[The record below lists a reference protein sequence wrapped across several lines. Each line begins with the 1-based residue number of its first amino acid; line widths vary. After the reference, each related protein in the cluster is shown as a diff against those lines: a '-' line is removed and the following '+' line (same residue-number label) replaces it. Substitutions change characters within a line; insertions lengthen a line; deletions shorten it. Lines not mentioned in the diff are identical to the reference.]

1 MPIITISRGSYSK
14 GKEVAEKVAQ
24 RLGYECIAREVIIEV
39 SKEFNIP
46 EIKLVRAIHN
56 APSILERLG
65 GYSTKERYLAYLQVA
80 LLEHFQKDNVVYHG
94 LAGHFFIKG
103 ISHVLKVRIIAAIEE
118 RVKLE
123 MEREGISRR
132 EALRI
137 LKNDDRERR
146 EWSKYLY
153 EIDTWDPSLYDL
165 VIHIKKIT
173 VGDAVDIIC
182 RAVGLERFK
191 TTPESQETLNQLLTA
206 ARVKAALIDLKPD
219 VEVFAKDGTVSIK
232 AKATEFEEGKLVHK
246 MEGIA
251 KSIPGVKNVEVHLE
265 PYVSVDPYNKKS
277 K

>member
-24 RLGYECIAREVIIEV
+24 KLGYECIARDVIIET

-46 EIKLVRAIHN
+46 EIKLIRAIHD

-65 GYSTKERYLAYLQVA
+65 YSKEKYLAYLQVA

-103 ISHVLKVRIIAAIEE
+103 ISHVLKVRIIADMEE
-118 RVKLE
+118 RVRLE
-123 MEREGISRR
+123 MEREGISRK

-146 EWSKYLY
+146 KWSKYIY
-153 EIDTWDPSLYDL
+153 GIDTWDPSLYDL
-165 VIHIKKIT
+165 IIHIKKIT
-173 VGDAVDIIC
+173 ADDAVDIIYHT
-182 RAVGLERFK
+182 VGFERFK
-191 TTPESQETLNQLLTA
+191 TTPESQRTLNQLLTA

-232 AKATEFEEGKLVHK
+232 AHATGFQEEKLVRQ
-246 MEGIA
+246 MEEIA

-265 PYVSVDPYNKKS
+265 PYLLVEP
-277 K
+277 